1 VFLAPKKM
9 VRKTY
14 GLICLLFVIVS
25 FVANAQVVVST
36 GGPPTNYAT
45 LTAAFTAINNG
56 THTGAITITLTA
68 SHTLTASATIN
79 ASGSGSANYSSINIS
94 PNTNVTLSCS
104 TTLNSPAII
113 LNGSDNITIDGV
125 NSSGQSLTISHQ
137 GINTSSTVRIT
148 NSASNIIIKNANL
161 YSNVKNTGNIFIDHV
176 SSNNDNILISNNNI
190 GDVSTGQ
197 IIAIYAPDD
206 GTGTF
211 DHSNNVTILNNNI
224 FDYFTATNN
233 NSYGIYKGPGQNN
246 WTIQGNKL
254 FQTSTFSIV
263 AFNVSQFGIRILEY
277 AYSKVRIINNTIG
290 YSSAAGTG
298 TYTINSTQVTSFYPI
313 YITANSTDTA
323 SIQGNII
330 SNINFSTRNTGNV
343 FSGIYL
349 VSGNA
354 TIGDSI
360 GNRIGSTTSTDN
372 IIITMTGF
380 TGSSTNTHAFGIYSY
395 ASNSYAMCK
404 NNSIGGIKFT
414 ATTNSYPLAFYG
426 IYLMTTAADYI
437 SNNTVGSSTVS
448 NSIQLGSS
456 VSTANHLFIGIL
468 YNSGFSYTYIN
479 DNIVSNVLCYGAGT
493 TDGYSYMGGIRVIGN
508 QSEIKN
514 NSIKNLTTYSGATN
528 SAYYQTLIGIFNYT
542 TTGTTININQNT
554 ITNLKNQNSTSA
566 NIMVSGIT
574 HFSGSGLTVSMNRI
588 SDIGISGSA
597 SGTISN
603 GIYIYLGTANI
614 INNFIHYNNNLT
626 QNIRG
631 VSIIGGANHTCNYN
645 TVLIEGTNT
654 LTEATACFYR
664 TNVSMSVQNNIFFNK
679 RSSSG
684 ANYSLYNATSIFT
697 GATINYNLHV
707 VPNTS
712 TAIYHNSAARTW
724 ANYYTVQN
732 TSDRF
737 SWCESTGNLAAT
749 SLFTNTTTS
758 DLTIN
763 SGNSACWYVNGKGW
777 PISGIQYDWEG
788 DIGDERSQAV
798 NGGGTDIGADEF
810 NTSTT
815 PPAATASAVPAAGTT
830 TTYTFA
836 GKTIASIAWTGGSN
850 VPASVSVWYYSGN
863 NPPVPI
869 PGKNAFNCYWRI
881 EPSTTPSGMS
891 YRPTLYFSDALLGA
905 VPSTT
910 DLRMAKN
917 SGLTPNINNWSC
929 ACSGTTVNATNRTF
943 VPTTPYT
950 SFSIFTGTDINAPL
964 PVELLSFTATKQDK
978 DILLQWQT
986 ASEKNTERFDI
997 ERSYNGKDFEYTGK
1011 TVSAA
1016 DMSNTLRSYN
1026 AIDEEYARTAAIVY
1040 YRLKIV
1046 DYDGFFEYSNIA
1058 VVTNN
1063 TVKQTSAVIHP
1074 NPFGNSTKLTLQNAT
1089 SGSIEITI
1097 IDLAGNQLYAQI
1109 HDLKNPEEEI
1119 KIDTEFLK
1127 SGTYVLR
1134 IVSAQES
1141 ITTKLIRY

>member
-1 VFLAPKKM
+1 M

-14 GLICLLFVIVS
+14 GLICLLFVIFS
-25 FVANAQVVVST
+25 FIANAQVAVTT

-45 LTAAFTAINNG
+45 LTAAFSAINNG

-68 SHTLTASATIN
+68 NHTLTASAILN
-79 ASGSGSANYSSINIS
+79 ASGTGSANYSSINIS
-94 PNTNVTLSCS
+94 PNTNVIISCNFN
-104 TTLNSPAII
+104 TYALQ
-113 LNGSDNITIDGV
+113 LNGADNVTINGV
-125 NSSGQSLTISHQ
+125 NSSGISLTIR
-137 GINTSSTVRIT
+137 NTHTSNGYGNVLLFT
-148 NSASNIIIKNANL
+148 NGA
-161 YSNVKNTGNIFIDHV
+161 
-176 SSNNDNILISNNNI
+176 
-190 GDVSTGQ
+190 
-197 IIAIYAPDD
+197 
-206 GTGTF
+206 
-211 DHSNNVTILNNNI
+211 SNNVIKNCSLLASCFNTGVIIFSSSTSDNDNDSIYNCNIGTASSTHRPYICVYAPTYSLFGGHASDNVVLYNNNM
-224 FDYFTATNN
+224 FDFGMNASSYCIVIGTN
-233 NSYGIYKGPGQNN
+233 QNN
-246 WTIQGNKL
+246 WKIYNNRIY
-254 FQTSTFSIV
+254 QTATLDYSATVIHHIV
-263 AFNVSQFGIRILEY
+263 YYDNNVSAVDIR
-277 AYSKVRIINNTIG
+277 NNTIG
-290 YSSAAGTG
+290 GSNSSNTG
-298 TYTINSTQVTSFYPI
+298 SYTLTTTSSGQPSFRGI
-313 YITANSTDTA
+313 YIVNASLTTA
-323 SIQGNII
+323 SNIQGNTIKNI
-330 SNINFSTRNTGNV
+330 VLSTYSNSTL
-343 FSGIYL
+343 FIGIY
-349 VSGNA
+349 VGSGYVDVGNISGN
-354 TIGDSI
+354 TI
-360 GNRIGSTTSTDN
+360 
-372 IIITMTGF
+372 
-380 TGSSTNTHAFGIYSY
+380 GSSTTTGSISIDSKY
-395 ASNSYAMCK
+395 NSG
-404 NNSIGGIKFT
+404 SV
-414 ATTNSYPLAFYG
+414 SFYG
-426 IYLMTTAADYI
+426 IYSPSSYVVNI
-437 SNNTVGSSTVS
+437 SNNTIGSVNFGYSGSGANTMYFYSIIYYFAGGSTTFSNNIIGSAVTS
-448 NSIQLGSS
+448 NSIRIGPSS
-456 VSTANHLFIGIL
+456 G
-468 YNSGFSYTYIN
+468 
-479 DNIVSNVLCYGAGT
+479 
-493 TDGYSYMGGIRVIGN
+493 
-508 QSEIKN
+508 
-514 NSIKNLTTYSGATN
+514 
-528 SAYYQTLIGIFNYT
+528 
-542 TTGTTININQNT
+542 TGTGNYYFFGIYNYMSAA
-554 ITNLKNQNSTSA
+554 NSSIVQY
-566 NIMVSGIT
+566 N
-574 HFSGSGLTVSMNRI
+574 
-588 SDIGISGSA
+588 
-597 SGTISN
+597 TISN
-603 GIYIYLGTANI
+603 IFINCSGSSSYAYGLYNYAGVTATYSIDNNNISNITTASSLTASPSIYGIYLYTTGSGCTISRNTISGLYNTNSSASTRVVGIYHYYSTGYNDIKENIIKSIGCFSNSNDASAWAIYLNNGYTRV
-614 INNFIHYNNNLT
+614 INNFIHLNDNYSS
-626 QNIRG
+626 NITG
-631 VSIIGGANHTCNYN
+631 IEIFSGAGHSIYYN
-645 TVLIEGTNT
+645 TILIEGTHSYTGTSSCLKRNNIPT
-654 LTEATACFYR
+654 IA
-664 TNVSMSVQNNIFFNK
+664 QNNIFFNK
-679 RSSSG
+679 RTSSG
-684 ANYSLYNATSIFT
+684 ANYSFTNNTSVFT
-697 GATINYNLHV
+697 NTTINYNLHV
-707 VPNTS
+707 VNNVTS
-712 TAIYHNSAARTW
+712 AIYHNGAGRSWTVYSAA
-724 ANYYTVQN
+724 N
-732 TSDRF
+732 TNDRF
-737 SWCESTGNLAAT
+737 SWCENSTNLAAT
-749 SLFTNTTTS
+749 SLFTNTSTS
-758 DLTIN
+758 NLTIN
-763 SGNSACWYVNGKGW
+763 SSNSACWYVNGKGW
-777 PISGIQYDWEG
+777 PVSGIQYDWEG
-788 DIGDERSQAV
+788 NIGDERSQAV

-815 PPAATASAVPAAGTT
+815 PPAATASAAPAAGTT

-929 ACSGTTVNATNRTF
+929 ACSGTTVNATTRTF

>member
-1 VFLAPKKM
+1 M
-9 VRKTY
+9 VRKIIY
-14 GLICLLFVIVS
+14 GLICLPFLVVS
-25 FVANAQVVVST
+25 FIANAQVAVTT
-36 GGPPTNYAT
+36 GGPPTNYGT

-56 THTGAITITLTA
+56 THTGTITITLTA
-68 SHTLTASATIN
+68 SHTLTASAILN
-79 ASGSGSANYSSINIS
+79 ASGSGSASYTSISIS

-137 GINTSSTVRIT
+137 GINSSSTIRIT
-148 NSASNIIIKNANL
+148 NSASNITIKNANL
-161 YSNVKNTGNIFIDHV
+161 YSNVKTTGNIFIDNV

-263 AFNVSQFGIRILEY
+263 AFNVSHYGIRILEY
-277 AYSKVRIINNTIG
+277 AYSKIRIINNTIG

-313 YITANSTDTA
+313 IVTANSTDTA

-330 SNINFSTRNTGNV
+330 SNISFSTRNTGNV
-343 FSGIYL
+343 FFGIYL

-414 ATTNSYPLAFYG
+414 ASTNSYPLAFYG
-426 IYLMTTAADYI
+426 IYLITTAADYI

-468 YNSGFSYTYIN
+468 YNSGFSYTYIK

-493 TDGYSYMGGIRVIGN
+493 TDGYSYMGAIRVIGN

-514 NSIKNLTTYSGATN
+514 NTIKNLTTYSGATN
-528 SAYYQTLIGIFNYT
+528 TAYYQTLIGIFNYT
-542 TTGTTININQNT
+542 TSGTTTNIDQNT

-574 HFSGSGLTVSMNRI
+574 HYAGSGLTVSMNKL

-631 VSIIGGANHTCNYN
+631 VIITGGSNHTCNYN
-645 TVLIEGTNT
+645 TILIEGTNT
-654 LTEATACFYR
+654 LTGVSACFMR
-664 TNVSMSVQNNIFFNK
+664 SNVTMSVQNNIFFNK

-684 ANYSLYNATSIFT
+684 TNYSLYNNTSIFT
-697 GATINYNLHV
+697 GATIGYNLHV

-724 ANYYTVQN
+724 ANYYSVQN
-732 TSDRF
+732 SSDRF
-737 SWCESTGNLAAT
+737 SWCESTTNLAAT

-763 SGNSACWYVNGKGW
+763 SANSACWYVNGKGW
-777 PISGIQYDWEG
+777 PISGLDYDWENLSG
-788 DIGDERSQAV
+788 DRSAAITD
-798 NGGGTDIGADEF
+798 GGTDIGADEF

-815 PPAATASAVPAAGTT
+815 PPTATASAAPAAGTT

-836 GKTIASIAWTGGSN
+836 GKTVASIAWTGGSN

-917 SGLTPNINNWSC
+917 SGLTPSINNWSC
-929 ACSGTTVNATNRTF
+929 ACSGTTVNATTRTF

-986 ASEKNTERFDI
+986 ASEKNSERFDI
-997 ERSYNGKDFEYTGK
+997 ERSYNGVDFEYTGK
-1011 TVSAA
+1011 SVSAA

-1026 AIDEEYARTAAIVY
+1026 SIDGEYAHTATVVY

-1046 DYDGFFEYSNIA
+1046 DRNGYFEYSTVA
-1058 VVTNN
+1058 VVTINA
-1063 TVKQTSAVIHP
+1063 TKQTSAIVHP
-1074 NPFGNSTKLTLQNAT
+1074 NPFSNTTTLTLQNAK
-1089 SGSIEITI
+1089 SGRIEII
-1097 IDLAGNQLYAQI
+1097 IMDLAGNQLYSQNYDVINA
-1109 HDLKNPEEEI
+1109 EEDI

-1134 IVSAQES
+1134 VVTAKES
-1141 ITTKLIRY
+1141 VTRKLIRY